1 MGNIKMKALRTFQGR
16 EGFILAG
23 KTFFADNE
31 ARANELEKQNPSLAV
46 RLTGVSKPEVR
57 SRIPT
62 PEVEA
67 TGKGPLLS
75 TGGPTGGIAPSPSLE
90 AAPALQKRSRR
101 SPRSKG

>member
-1 MGNIKMKALRTFQGR
+1 MKIAMKALRTFQGAEGLILQGTKFYVER
-16 EGFILAG
+16 ESRA
-23 KTFFADNE
+23 E
-31 ARANELEKQNPSLAV
+31 ALEKQNPSLAV

-57 SRIPT
+57 SKIPA

-75 TGGPTGGIAPSPSLE
+75 TGGQTGGVAPSPSLE
-90 AAPALQKRSRR
+90 AAPALPKRSRR